1 MTLVLRSDSQPALSG
16 VADNIMAQVEIYT
29 TMICPYCH
37 RAKKLLDA
45 KGVDYTEI
53 DVMTDSKLRTQMRE
67 RAGGRTSVPQIF
79 INGQHVGGCDDL
91 YALDRQGQLSPL
103 LGQSAQHAV
112 G

>member
-1 MTLVLRSDSQPALSG
+1 
-16 VADNIMAQVEIYT
+16 MAQVEIYT

-45 KGVDYTEI
+45 KGVDYREI
-53 DVMTDSKLRTQMRE
+53 DVMSDGKLRAQMQT

-91 YALDRQGQLSPL
+91 YALDRQGQLSPML
-103 LGQSAQHAV
+103 AEAV
-112 G
+112 